1 MTAKYQVI
9 YWRDIPTQVKM
20 KVDGKRSSRPLSRR
34 FMGAV
39 SAAATRAGKTDNED
53 YIAEWRTS
61 GWQEVEQTA
70 VGDAEELGDTLA
82 AQLEADYPGDRL
94 RQLVK
99 QGGLEK

>member
-20 KVDGKRSSRPLSRR
+20 KVEGKRSSRPLSRR
-34 FMGAV
+34 FMAAV
-39 SAAATRAGKTDNED
+39 SAAATQAGKTDNEA

-61 GWQEVEQTA
+61 GWQEIEQTA
-70 VGDAEELGDTLA
+70 VSDAEELAGTLT

>member
-34 FMGAV
+34 FMAAV
-39 SAAATRAGKTDNED
+39 SAAATKAGKTDNEE

-61 GWQEVEQTA
+61 GWQEIGETA
-70 VGDAEELGDTLA
+70 VGNAEELGDTLT